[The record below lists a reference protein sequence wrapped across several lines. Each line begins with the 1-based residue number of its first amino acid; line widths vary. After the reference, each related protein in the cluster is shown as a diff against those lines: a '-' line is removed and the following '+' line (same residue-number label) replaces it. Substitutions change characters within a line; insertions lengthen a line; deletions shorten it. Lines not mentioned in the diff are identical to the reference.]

1 MENNNTF
8 NIECFMRDFI
18 SAVKNTFKSRIVFIG
33 LQGSRARNEETQN
46 SDIDTVVILDKLSFD
61 DLILYK
67 TAIKNL
73 PQRDKICGFISG
85 RKELIN
91 WEKSELFQF
100 YNDTVPYIGNLDF
113 IKELITLDDI
123 KHSIKTG
130 VCGIYHACCHNTLHE
145 NSSDILKE
153 LLKSAVIT
161 IQAIVFLRS
170 GKYIKSKTEL
180 LSYSTDIEKE
190 IINFYLISRSAEEKA
205 LDLNTVS
212 KALFDFSNNLL
223 NI

>member
-73 PQRDKICGFISG
+73 PHRDKICGFISG
-85 RKELIN
+85 KKELIN

-130 VCGIYHACCHNTLHE
+130 ACGIYHACCHNTLHE
-145 NSSDILKE
+145 NSSDILNE

-161 IQAIVFLRS
+161 IQTIVFLRS
-170 GKYIKSKTEL
+170 GKYIKSKNEL

-190 IINFYLISRSAEEKA
+190 IINFYLISRRTEEKP

-223 NI
+223 NT

>member
-130 VCGIYHACCHNTLHE
+130 ACGIYHACCHNTLHE

-190 IINFYLISRSAEEKA
+190 IINFYLISRSTEEKP

-212 KALFDFSNNLL
+212 KALFYFSNNLL

>member
-73 PQRDKICGFISG
+73 PHRDKICGFISG
-85 RKELIN
+85 KKELIN
-91 WEKSELFQF
+91 WEKAN
-100 YNDTVPYIGNLDF
+100 Y
-113 IKELITLDDI
+113 
-123 KHSIKTG
+123 
-130 VCGIYHACCHNTLHE
+130 
-145 NSSDILKE
+145 SSF
-153 LLKSAVIT
+153 IT
-161 IQAIVFLRS
+161 ILC
-170 GKYIKSKTEL
+170 
-180 LSYSTDIEKE
+180 
-190 IINFYLISRSAEEKA
+190 LI
-205 LDLNTVS
+205 LG
-212 KALFDFSNNLL
+212 
-223 NI
+223 I

>member
-61 DLILYK
+61 DLIHYK

-130 VCGIYHACCHNTLHE
+130 ACGIYHACCHNTLHE

-212 KALFDFSNNLL
+212 KALFDFSNKLL
-223 NI
+223 NT

>member
-18 SAVKNTFKSRIVFIG
+18 SAVKNIFKSRIVFIG

-73 PQRDKICGFISG
+73 PHRDKICGFISG
-85 RKELIN
+85 IKELIN

-130 VCGIYHACCHNTLHE
+130 ACGIYHACCHNTLHE

-190 IINFYLISRSAEEKA
+190 IINFYLISRSAEEKP